1 MIEDWI
7 CRENRLLGDKA
18 KMELVNGD
26 NVMVCRFLFE
36 EEMKLAPHKHVHE
49 QITVVL
55 EGEMRIM
62 YSGVDRVMKE
72 GDACVIP
79 SDVEHTAH
87 ITKVPFRSMDIF
99 SPIREDFLAAPA
111 E

>member
-1 MIEDWI
+1 MTEDWI
-7 CRENRLLGDKA
+7 CRENKLLGDKA

-26 NVMVCRFLFE
+26 NVMVCRFLFDK
-36 EEMKLAPHKHVHE
+36 EMKLAPHKHVHE

-55 EGEMRIM
+55 EGEMCII
-62 YSGVDRVMKE
+62 YDDGDRVMKA
-72 GDACVIP
+72 GDVCVIP
-79 SDVEHTAH
+79 SDVEHTVH

-99 SPIREDFLAAPA
+99 SPIREDFLVASA